1 LHIILISLIFNWVLN
16 DNESLLIL
24 HVKFSEDES
33 NIYIGFS
40 QKDDSLLEE
49 DKLEDDTIVR
59 EFAKRRQVR
68 WKRGDDIRLFSYL
81 DQY

>member
-1 LHIILISLIFNWVLN
+1 MLIFQKMNQTF
-16 DNESLLIL
+16 I
-24 HVKFSEDES
+24 
-33 NIYIGFS
+33 IGFS